1 MASFFR
7 NKVAKDIGLT
17 PVVVLTTA
25 ANTRMTIIGMSLT
38 NLTDGIVL
46 INIELTNDASITGYY
61 AKNVLVPPNSSL
73 RVVNGGEKLILA
85 TSNSL
90 RITSNVTA
98 SIDAIISY
106 VELI

>member
-7 NKVAKDIGLT
+7 NKVAKEIGIT
-17 PVVVLTTA
+17 PVEVLATA
-25 ANTRMTIIGMSLT
+25 PNSRMTIIGLSLA
-38 NLTDGIVL
+38 NLTEGLVL
-46 INIELTNDASITGYY
+46 IDVQLTDDADITGYY
-61 AKNVLVPPNSSL
+61 AKQLSIPPNSSL
-73 RVVNGGEKLILA
+73 RLVNGGEKLILA

-90 RITSNVTA
+90 TIKSNVAA